1 MKVEINKYISLIEVN
16 GEIFSVN
23 LVSRF
28 VNRIVNEAEKHENDY
43 SVIHVNKKMRDLLV
57 NILKEDVQKIPDV
70 YESFYVLKLKIVIDD
85 EINDFEFKIEM

>member
-28 VNRIVNEAEKHENDY
+28 VNRIVNEVEKHENDY
-43 SVIHVNKKMRDLLV
+43 SVIYVNKKMRDLLV
-57 NILKEDVQKIPDV
+57 NILKEDVQKIHDV
-70 YESFYVLKLKIVIDD
+70 YESFYILKLKIVIDD
-85 EINDFEFKIEM
+85 EINDFEFKIEI